1 MINFLGARSI
11 KLMVA
16 ASFLGLLLGGVEI
29 AFAGYIAY
37 VLQIL
42 GITDSAPSFIN
53 FWPFNESSAVM
64 ALIFFLVFALLK
76 SVLQAGKNFMA
87 IYANELFV
95 SRLKYICVNV
105 LIYEHRLTV
114 PASKIN
120 SYISDIFLKSSLVF
134 HTLANTFPLIFQALL
149 LLVFLM
155 IISIKMSMIGL
166 IYLFLGALLVYGI
179 QKKIQFIVFPMAA
192 INDRLHRSI
201 KRILD
206 NWFLVK
212 VSRVEQDESRRFLN
226 EIREYIHRVAVS
238 NFLSQISEVI
248 PFLMGA
254 LVIVGLLILQVNFN
268 YIDSILFVSFLYI
281 FLRFVQV
288 LGQIANF
295 LGVVNMNM
303 PYFLSSYRFI
313 SNFSNEKITFYE
325 KGLSGSNGVSS
336 TFEVTHDFIKE
347 EQPFIITEPPGIFV
361 ENLSFG
367 YGENIHVLKNFQVS
381 LGGGQKL
388 VITGES
394 GSGKSTLLSLMLGML
409 KPDSGNVKIGDLS
422 PELFLEKAAEQI
434 GYAGPNP
441 FLFEG
446 SIRENLLYGNRH
458 NIPDD
463 IIIECLTSLKL
474 NDWLSKINFDLD
486 YLVGMEKGALS
497 TGEKQRISIARALL
511 RSPKLLILDE
521 VPANLDAVTEAKL
534 VEHLDTLA
542 GRVTIVIVTHRQG
555 LKKYADQYIKMD
567 SSINE

>member
-409 KPDSGNVKIGDLS
+409 KPDSDNVKIGDLS

-521 VPANLDAVTEAKL
+521 VSANLDAVTEAKL

>member
-1 MINFLGARSI
+1 
-11 KLMVA
+11 MVA

-521 VPANLDAVTEAKL
+521 VSANLDAVTEAKL

>member
-521 VPANLDAVTEAKL
+521 VSANLDAVTEAKL

>member
-1 MINFLGARSI
+1 VINFLGARSI

-155 IISIKMSMIGL
+155 IISIQMSMIGL
-166 IYLFLGALLVYGI
+166 VYLLLGALLVYGI
-179 QKKIQFIVFPMAA
+179 QKKIQFIVFPMAG

-313 SNFSNEKITFYE
+313 SNFSNKKISFYE
-325 KGLSGSNGVSS
+325 KGLSDSNGVSS
-336 TFEVTHDFIKE
+336 TLEETHEFIRE
-347 EQPFIITEPPGIFV
+347 ERPFIITEPPGIFA

-367 YGENIHVLKNFQVS
+367 YGEKIHVLKNFQVS
-381 LGGGQKL
+381 LGGGGKL

-394 GSGKSTLLSLMLGML
+394 GSGKSTLLSLILGML
-409 KPDSGNVKIGDLS
+409 KPDSGTVKIGDLS

-458 NIPDD
+458 NISDD

-474 NDWLSKINFDLD
+474 NDWLSKINFDLN

-497 TGEKQRISIARALL
+497 TGEQQRISIARALL

-521 VPANLDAVTEAKL
+521 VSANLDAITEAKL

-542 GRVTIVIVTHRQG
+542 GKVTIVIVTHRQG

-567 SSINE
+567 SYINE